1 MTKRTR
7 YVDSGG
13 VADILARMDL
23 VQQEAATLRSGKRS
37 TEVVLSLNINALRAV
52 PAEIVEKWVRKSLVD
67 QIVATVLAEKE
78 RLRAKN

>member
-1 MTKRTR
+1 MTQRTR

-23 VQQEAATLRSGKRS
+23 VLQEAATLRSGKRT
-37 TEVVLSLNINALRAV
+37 TEVVLNLNINALRAV

-67 QIVATVLAEKE
+67 QIVAAVLAEKE